1 MLSNV
6 KIVGEK
12 YGIKFGDLTILP
24 NSHNSL
30 EAAEYAREKGVL
42 HEYHER
48 LMRAYFTDLK
58 DIGDIEVLLQLTE
71 GLSLDKDDMKKAILE
86 RRYIEKLE
94 RDAELAEEYGISST
108 PTFII
113 NHKYMVVGAQ
123 DVSQFRQV
131 LREITD

>member
-1 MLSNV
+1 MISNV
-6 KIVGEK
+6 KVIGER
-12 YGIKFGDLTILP
+12 YGIKFGDLTFLS

-58 DIGDIEVLLQLTE
+58 DIGDIEVLLRLAE
-71 GLSLDKDDMKKAILE
+71 GLNLDKDDMEKAIVE
-86 RRYIEKLE
+86 KRYLEKLE
-94 RDAELAEEYGISST
+94 KDAELAAEYGISST

-113 NHKYMVVGAQ
+113 NDKYMVVGAQ
-123 DVSQFRQV
+123 DVSQFKRA
-131 LREITD
+131 LREVTN